1 METREFK
8 VGELSLKIRKPTLE
22 EIREALKIQTRAF
35 ADAIDNGAILRAKL
49 DEVLK
54 SQGLWDD
61 DKENEIKTLQ
71 VEISQLEVQ
80 LLKGGIK
87 LSDAEKI
94 AFQIIEKRDRIKEI
108 FTVKM
113 IYDTKTAESIA
124 DDAKTD
130 YLISVCVVYNNKESS
145 PYFKDLADYMNKQDS
160 SVALEGYRQYLY
172 LINGTEDN
180 PEQALTEYQFL
191 KKYKKVDDKLRLIN
205 KDGHLVDKFGR
216 LINEDGKF
224 VDKDGNLVDING
236 NPVDENGNYK
246 FDAQPFLDDEG
257 NAVTV

>member
-22 EIREALKIQTRAF
+22 EIREAQKIQTRTF
-35 ADAIDNGAILRAKL
+35 KDAIDNGAILRAKL

-54 SQGLWDD
+54 TQGLWDD

-87 LSDAEKI
+87 LSEAEKI
-94 AFQIIEKRDRIKEI
+94 AFEIIEKRDRIKEI
-108 FTVKM
+108 FTIKM

-130 YLISVCVVYNNKESS
+130 YLISVCVVYNNKENS

-160 SVALEGYRQYLY
+160 AVALEGYRQYLY

-180 PEQALTEYQFL
+180 PEHSLTEYQFL

-205 KDGHLVDKFGR
+205 KDGHLVDRQGR

-224 VDKDGNLVDING
+224 VKEDGSLVDING

-257 NAVTV
+257 NAIPA